1 MRDILDTVSARY
13 DGLVTFSALRAAGL
27 PLRAVRDLASRGE
40 LVRVRR
46 GIYCLGALWR
56 EGGVDGR
63 YRLLVRATAAA
74 AEHPLVLSHHSA
86 ASMHGLPIIGGWPPA
101 VHTIATDATG
111 GSTARLTTS
120 HRGVPEPDTVVIGG
134 LTVTS
139 LARTLV
145 DVAASST
152 LLVGVTMIDHVLRE
166 ENQRVALARKRGMTP
181 APALAQDA
189 LFAELAAVRPR
200 VGAGQAEKSI
210 TFSSGLSANP
220 GETLSRVRIFEL
232 GFEVPELQVRFQ
244 VDGQSFWVDFF
255 WRGIRKI
262 GEFDG
267 NLKYSRGA
275 VLGDRDPGDVV
286 TREKWREDLLRPH
299 VTSFSRWGWD
309 VAYSPQRFL
318 TFLTEN
324 GMPRAESGRRAQVRF
339 AGAV

>member
-1 MRDILDTVSARY
+1 MRDILETVAARY
-13 DGLVTFSALRAAGL
+13 DGLVTYSALREAGL
-27 PLRAVRDLASRGE
+27 TLRAVRDLVAQDE

-46 GIYCLGALWR
+46 GTYSLGTLWR
-56 EGGVDGR
+56 AGGVDGR
-63 YRLLVRATAAA
+63 YRILVRATAAA
-74 AEHPLVLSHHSA
+74 AEHPLVLSHQSA
-86 ASMHGLPIIGGWPPA
+86 AVMHGLPTIGGWPPT
-101 VHTIATDATG
+101 VHAIATDATG
-111 GSTARLTTS
+111 GSSARLTTS
-120 HRGVPEPDTVVIGG
+120 HRGAPEPGTVSIGG

-166 ENQRVALARKRGMTP
+166 ESQRVTQARRRGMTP
-181 APALAQDA
+181 APALTQND
-189 LFAELAAVRPR
+189 LRAELATVNPR

-210 TFSSGLSANP
+210 NFASALSASP

-232 GFEVPELQVRFQ
+232 GFQVPELQVHFQ

-255 WRGIRKI
+255 WPGIRKI

-275 VLGDRDPGDVV
+275 VLGNRDPGEVV
-286 TREKWREDLLRPH
+286 TREKWREDLLRTQ

-309 VAYSPQRFL
+309 VAYSPQRFF

-324 GMPRAESGRRAQVRF
+324 GMPRAETRRRAQVRF
-339 AGAV
+339 PGAV